1 VTQLDDD
8 TWRDLRRSVASG
20 GQGTVDGRPM
30 PPMPPAQMQINT
42 VGQAGAGAMDEA
54 WAFAAQ
60 CLARF
65 RDAPRWSDP
74 DRILLDFGTDWARI
88 VRCFLRDF
96 RVENISCQ

>member
-1 VTQLDDD
+1 
-8 TWRDLRRSVASG
+8 
-20 GQGTVDGRPM
+20 
-30 PPMPPAQMQINT
+30 MQINT